1 MKRYT
6 PDELKEIIRLHALW
20 LASADGGTRANLS
33 SADLSRANLSRA
45 NLSSADLS
53 RANLSSADLSS
64 ADLSSADLS
73 GADLRGTYLSGAN
86 LSRANLSGANL
97 SGANLRG
104 TNLSG
109 AQGVN
114 VIQIGP
120 IGSRRATTTYWIDED
135 RVQCGCW
142 MDWRG
147 GTLDAFQGRVNK
159 EHANNPRYLAEYNA
173 AIAQFRVAREFRGY
187 PPAQP

>member
-6 PDELKEIIRLHALW
+6 SDELKEIIRLHALW
-20 LASADGGTRANLS
+20 LADADGGTRANLIG
-33 SADLSRANLSRA
+33 ADLIGANLSG
-45 NLSSADLS
+45 
-53 RANLSSADLSS
+53 
-64 ADLSSADLS
+64 ADLS
-73 GADLRGTYLSGAN
+73 GADLSDAN
-86 LSRANLSGANL
+86 LSC
-97 SGANLRG
+97 
-104 TNLSG
+104 

-159 EHANNPRYLAEYNA
+159 EHANDPRYLAEYNA
-173 AIAQFRVAREFRGY
+173 AIAQFRVAREFRD
-187 PPAQP
+187 